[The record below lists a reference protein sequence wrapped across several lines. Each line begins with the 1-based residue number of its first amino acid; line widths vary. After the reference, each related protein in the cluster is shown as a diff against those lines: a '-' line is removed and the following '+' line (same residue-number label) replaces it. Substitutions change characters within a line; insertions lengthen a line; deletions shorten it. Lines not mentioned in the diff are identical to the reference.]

1 MQRYV
6 FPLLYNGQNASERV
20 KDPDEKV
27 EKLVET
33 GEKRVFSLLFLC
45 FLRKILEKMFLFA
58 SLELQGD
65 HSLRITVSPQ
75 QKKATKSFLYVFH
88 TIENIYTIWQLVVV

>member
-1 MQRYV
+1 
-6 FPLLYNGQNASERV
+6 
-20 KDPDEKV
+20 
-27 EKLVET
+27 
-33 GEKRVFSLLFLC
+33 
-45 FLRKILEKMFLFA
+45 MFLFA

-88 TIENIYTIWQLVVV
+88 TIENIYTIWQLIVV